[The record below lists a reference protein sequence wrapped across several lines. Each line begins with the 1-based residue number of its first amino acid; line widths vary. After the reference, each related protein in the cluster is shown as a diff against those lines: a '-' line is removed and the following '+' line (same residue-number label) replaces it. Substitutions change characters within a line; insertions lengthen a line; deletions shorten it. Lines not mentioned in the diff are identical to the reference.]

1 MKISRI
7 EQLPYA
13 IPFAADFQTARGEF
27 KKRRGLILKIHT
39 DIGLVG
45 LGEAAP
51 LPEFGGGT
59 LEDTVAILDWL
70 SPQLY
75 GLPLNQLASTI
86 AEKLSRNPPGWAA
99 VACAFDIA
107 GLDLLTQEAQIP
119 LHAWT
124 GFRANFDPSITP
136 DKTKFV
142 IVNATIGQADTAAAC
157 EAAKQAVTRGFACIK
172 VKVGVAKTI
181 LAEVERLA
189 ALREAI
195 GPASTLRIDANGA
208 WTVAQAIQTLQA
220 LEEFNL
226 ELVEQPVAASDIA
239 GLAQVRRS
247 VKIPVAADEA
257 LSSVVAM
264 QAIIEQRAADIAV
277 IKPMLLG
284 GLQAANGVIRQ
295 ASTAGLAAF
304 VTSSLDSGI
313 AITAALHL
321 AACLPQPRLACGL
334 ATAELL
340 TTDLLKNSPLI
351 QAGKMY
357 LPDKPGLG
365 VSLNENDSAFL

>member
-39 DIGLVG
+39 DLGLVG

-51 LPEFGGGT
+51 LAEFGGGT

-75 GLPLNQLASTI
+75 GLPVSQLASSV
-86 AEKLSRNPPGWAA
+86 AAKLSHNPPGWAA

-119 LHAWT
+119 LNTWP
-124 GFRANFDPSITP
+124 GFYSNFNLLTVSNETN
-136 DKTKFV
+136 FV
-142 IVNATIGQADTAAAC
+142 TVNATIGQADTAAAYQ
-157 EAAKQAVTRGFACIK
+157 AAQKAVGQGFACIK
-172 VKVGVAKTI
+172 VKVGLAKTI
-181 LAEVERLA
+181 AAEVERVA

-195 GPASTLRIDANGA
+195 GNSVKLRIDANGA
-208 WTVAQAIQTLQA
+208 WTVSQAIQTLRA

-226 ELVEQPVAASDIA
+226 ELVEQPVAASDIE

-257 LSSVVAM
+257 LSSALAM
-264 QAIIEQRAADIAV
+264 RQIIEQQAADIVV

-284 GLQAANGVIRQ
+284 GLQAANRLIQQ
-295 ASTAGLAAF
+295 ATAAGLAVF

-321 AACLPQPRLACGL
+321 SATLPQPRLACGL

-340 TTDLLKNSPLI
+340 TTSLLENPPLI
-351 QAGKMY
+351 QNGRMY
-357 LPDKPGLG
+357 LPTKPGLG
-365 VSLNENDSAFL
+365 VSLDENNSAFL